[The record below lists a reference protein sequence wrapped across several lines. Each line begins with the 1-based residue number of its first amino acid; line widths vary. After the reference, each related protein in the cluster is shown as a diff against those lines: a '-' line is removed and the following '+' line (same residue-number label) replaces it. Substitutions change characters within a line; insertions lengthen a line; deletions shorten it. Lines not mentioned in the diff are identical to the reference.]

1 MDMKN
6 IGNPLTIEQ
15 LREMDGKPV
24 YCPDDGI
31 WGIISVDSTGR
42 WAGIPF
48 FRGRTNVVNVEYD
61 IEARGMS
68 VYAYPSAHIDREAWE
83 PCLFCC
89 EERKGRKTLAFDE
102 AGDAVTIEIDG
113 NAAAIESDSMG
124 FIIKFCPECG
134 RPLTDKAWAEL
145 EKRLRG

>member
-1 MDMKN
+1 MNKKN

-48 FRGRTNVVNVEYD
+48 FRGRTRDVNIEYD
-61 IEARGMS
+61 IESRGMS
-68 VYAYPSAHIDREAWE
+68 VYACPPAHIDREAWE
-83 PCLFCC
+83 PCSEC
-89 EERKGRKTLAFDE
+89 EPNELIM
-102 AGDAVTIEIDG
+102 GDRY
-113 NAAAIESDSMG
+113 
-124 FIIKFCPECG
+124 CPQCG
-134 RPLTDKAWAEL
+134 RPLTEKAWDEL
-145 EKRLRG
+145 KKRIGGAK